1 MAAQQGAEPGDRG
14 GQIFERAGQLG
25 SGRRRYRLTA
35 SDRRLAIDKRPP
47 AGFDARR
54 SKARAAVNALMQDVA
69 LRAGVIGR
77 LMLRRDDPTTWM
89 EIYENVVDTVLFDA
103 VLADATV
110 RSGIAASAGEGRR
123 IERFADAP

>member
-1 MAAQQGAEPGDRG
+1 MHPTHYYIWYRIGGD
-14 GQIFERAGQLG
+14 
-25 SGRRRYRLTA
+25 
-35 SDRRLAIDKRPP
+35 P
-47 AGFDARR
+47 A
-54 SKARAAVNALMQDVA
+54 KARAAVNALMQDVA
-69 LRAGVIGR
+69 LHAGVIGR

-89 EIYENVVDTVLFDA
+89 EIYENVVDTALFDS